1 MKRYV
6 ALLRGINISGRNK
19 VPMAE
24 LKKEFEKLQFGGVK
38 TYLNSGN
45 VLFSSEKGDTEG
57 VTKQRNTLETTFWL
71 KNIRE
76 GYTRAAILESG
87 IAFNCTL
94 LFSSEKGDTEGV
106 TKQIE
111 IMIKKQFALDIP
123 VFVILRDELDDIL
136 HNAPDWWGN
145 DNKEIYDNLI
155 FIMPPATFAEVY
167 NEIGEPKEGLEKI
180 ENYNEAVFWSFSRK
194 DYQKTNWWSK
204 TASANISTKLT
215 IRTANTVRK
224 IVDM

>member
-1 MKRYV
+1 MAKVITIASQKGGVGKSTTCVNLGIGLAREGKRV
-6 ALLRGINISGRNK
+6 LLMGGGIG
-19 VPMAE
+19 VPPILELAKQMVCEKKQLVVGYRDAHTF

-45 VLFSSEKGDTEG
+45 V
-57 VTKQRNTLETTFWL
+57 
-71 KNIRE
+71 
-76 GYTRAAILESG
+76 
-87 IAFNCTL
+87 